1 MKTSAGLLALLFC
14 LGATRAAAH
23 TPYLAPSTF
32 SPQPGQTIAVDAA
45 FAEVFFVPEAA
56 FDQTTLSITSP
67 DGRVTPFQ
75 QAVTMKTRVAAEH
88 TLPESSGTYRL
99 DSGLRRGATFRV
111 WEING
116 KKETSRDAETQIP
129 AGAKVLSNFQALTRA
144 EAYVTIKTP
153 DRRALAARGQGL
165 ELIASTHPNDLYAGE
180 SFAFAVHYDGKPLAN
195 QRIEITEAVWTSD
208 RKPEVVTLTS
218 DAQGQVVF
226 PLKRAGTWVALVR
239 HRTPAPAGAPV
250 AEYSNS
256 YTLSFRVL
264 NT

>member
-23 TPYLAPSTF
+23 KPYLAPSTF
-32 SPQPGQTIAVDAA
+32 SPQPGQTLAVDAA
-45 FAEVFFVPEAA
+45 FTEVFFVPEAA

-88 TLPESSGTYRL
+88 TLPETSGTYRL
-99 DSGLRRGATFRV
+99 DSGLRRGATFRA
-111 WEING
+111 WEVDG
-116 KKETSRDAETQIP
+116 KKETSRDAATPIP

-144 EAYVTIKTP
+144 EAYVTVKAP
-153 DRRALAARGQGL
+153 DRGVLAGRGEGL
-165 ELIASTHPNDLYAGE
+165 EFVVSSHPNDLYVGE
-180 SFAFAVHYDGKPLAN
+180 SFVFSVHYDGKPLAG
-195 QRIEITEAVWTSD
+195 QHIEVTEAVWTSD
-208 RKPEVVTLTS
+208 RKPEIFTLTS
-218 DAQGQVVF
+218 DAQGRVVF
-226 PLKRAGTWVALVR
+226 PLKHAGTWLALAR

-264 NT
+264 NP